1 VKIGVDNLSEG
12 QRRELCE
19 LIGRAL
25 VHIRGLS
32 QRGDSYQAAEVAD
45 AFHSLPT
52 MLYSPIFSW
61 EALEV
66 FFTSY
71 HDRYPPAGPGEYYD
85 YLAALKK
92 IKAQA
97 G

>member
-1 VKIGVDNLSEG
+1 MNSLSER

-19 LIGRAL
+19 LIGRAF
-25 VHIRGLS
+25 VQIRGLS
-32 QRGDSYQAAEVAD
+32 QRGDSRQAAEVAD

-52 MLYSPIFSW
+52 MLYSPAFSW

-71 HDRYPPAGPGEYYD
+71 HSRYPPARPGEYFD
-85 YLAALKK
+85 YLSALRE

-97 G
+97 E

>member
-1 VKIGVDNLSEG
+1 MELNNLSEG

-19 LIGRAL
+19 LTGRAL
-25 VHIRGLS
+25 VQIRGLS
-32 QRGDSYQAAEVAD
+32 QRGDSQQAAELAD

-52 MLYSPIFSW
+52 MLYSPVFSW

-71 HDRYPPAGPGEYYD
+71 HSRHPPSGPGEYYD
-85 YLAALKK
+85 YLLALRK

-97 G
+97 A

>member
-1 VKIGVDNLSEG
+1 MGVSNLSER
-12 QRRELCE
+12 QRRESCE

-32 QRGDSYQAAEVAD
+32 QRGNSQQAAEVAD

-52 MLYSPIFSW
+52 MLCSPVFSW

-66 FFTSY
+66 FVTSY
-71 HDRYPPAGPGEYYD
+71 HSRYPPARPGEYYD
-85 YLAALKK
+85 YLSALRK

-97 G
+97 E